1 MSENVTLYLR
11 PKTINPAVDTLSDT
25 TYKFIVQ
32 DAAGTPI
39 NFSTYVGRMQ
49 LRPYKGATTLYDEL
63 TTENGRLELD
73 EEGGVTIRF
82 PADVTAGFS
91 FRQAV
96 YDIVVEADNGAQYR
110 VAEGVVM
117 FNKGVTV

>member
-1 MSENVTLYLR
+1 
-11 PKTINPAVDTLSDT
+11 
-25 TYKFIVQ
+25 
-32 DAAGTPI
+32 
-39 NFSTYVGRMQ
+39 MQ
-49 LRPYKGATTLYDEL
+49 LRPYKGASTLYDEL

-82 PADVTAGFS
+82 PASVTAGFS
-91 FRQAV
+91 FRQAA
-96 YDIVVEADNGAQYR
+96 YDIVVEAASGAQYR